1 MTSED
6 FERWGGAAAW
16 AATPELTPMQTL
28 LWRAERHP
36 VQSSTTTVVIDL
48 DRAPDWKRFV
58 AATEWGTRLVRR
70 LRQRV
75 VDPVVPTA
83 APTWADDPT
92 FDLAYHLRRERVADR
107 DEMLAQ
113 AAQIALRPFDR
124 SRPLWEGV
132 LFEGVGEGAAYVLK
146 IHHALADPLGTVQLL
161 SMLQSGKRAHT
172 ARKPLGD
179 DTTTPVVADP
189 VDLAVSGLKVDAASL
204 GRLGADDRS
213 LAGRDAALDGRRV
226 EPALR
231 RLAAPAADPGR
242 APSPELSPRTG
253 RMWSFLT
260 LDAPL
265 EPLRAVARQGGG
277 TLDDAAVALVLG
289 GLRRYHARRDSAVAE
304 IPVGLR
310 VSLDR
315 ADDLGNRFA
324 GAIISGPLAIED
336 PVDRVAAVRGEVL
349 SLHTERALTVLD
361 AAAPVLNRMPSFV
374 GASAL
379 RTAAVPDAFVLTLP
393 GPPRKRFMA
402 GAQVQGMY
410 VLGPLPGAALT
421 VVLTTC
427 GDTACIG
434 VNVDASA
441 VADLGELAECLAEGV
456 DELVT
461 AGCCSWSRCVA
472 QRASMPHCC
481 GRTEALEARTPTR
494 SRTANLRGP
503 QPVGPM

>member
-1 MTSED
+1 MAGMTSTED

-16 AATPELTPMQTL
+16 SSGAELTAMQTL

-36 VQSSTTTVVIDL
+36 VQSSTSTVVIDL

-58 AATEWGTRLVRR
+58 AATEWGTGLVRR

-92 FDLAYHLRRERVADR
+92 FDLAYHLRRERADSR
-107 DEMLAQ
+107 EEMLAA
-113 AAQIALRPFDR
+113 AAQVALRPFDR

-132 LFEGVGEGAAYVLK
+132 LFELPDSAAYVLK

-161 SMLQSGKRAHT
+161 SMLQSGRRAHT
-172 ARKPLGD
+172 PRKPLGD
-179 DTTTPVVADP
+179 DAAAPVGTDGVE
-189 VDLAVSGLKVDAASL
+189 LAVAGLRTDVSTLPDAARAAARTL
-204 GRLGADDRS
+204 GH
-213 LAGRDAALDGRRV
+213 AAVRPQAV
-226 EPALR
+226 VSSALR
-231 RLAAPAADPGR
+231 YGASVRRLLTQAAP
-242 APSPELSPRTG
+242 PSPELGPRTG
-253 RMWSFLT
+253 KMWTFLT
-260 LDAPL
+260 LEAPL
-265 EPLRAVARQGGG
+265 EPLRTVARQGGG

-289 GLRRYHARRDSAVAE
+289 GLRRYHARRDSPVRE
-304 IPVGLR
+304 LPVGVR

-324 GAIISGPLAIED
+324 GALISGPLSIED

-349 SLHTERALTVLD
+349 SLHTERALEVLD
-361 AAAPVLNRMPSFV
+361 ATAPVLNRMPSFV

-379 RTAAVPDAFVLTLP
+379 RTAVAPDAFVLTLP

-402 GAQVQGMY
+402 GAEVQGMY

-421 VVLTTC
+421 ACLVTV

-441 VADLGELAECLAEGV
+441 VADLDALRACLAEGLEEMV
-456 DELVT
+456 A
-461 AGCCSWSRCVA
+461 AGL
-472 QRASMPHCC
+472 
-481 GRTEALEARTPTR
+481 G
-494 SRTANLRGP
+494 G
-503 QPVGPM
+503 

>member
-1 MTSED
+1 MNDD

-16 AATPELTPMQTL
+16 SSSAELTSMQTL

-36 VQSSTTTVVIDL
+36 VQSSTSTVVIDL

-58 AATEWGTRLVRR
+58 AATEWGTGLVRR

-75 VDPVVPTA
+75 VEPVVPTA

-92 FDLAYHLRRERVADR
+92 FDLDYHLRREQVASR
-107 DEMLAQ
+107 EEMLAR
-113 AAQIALRPFDR
+113 AAQLALHPFDR

-132 LFEGVGEGAAYVLK
+132 LFEVEGAGAAYVLK

-172 ARKPLGD
+172 ARKPVGD
-179 DTTTPVVADP
+179 ETAATTTPDP
-189 VDLAVSGLKVDAASL
+189 VELAVTGVRTDVATLPEVALSAARTL
-204 GRLGADDRS
+204 GHAATRPQAVVSSTLRYGAS
-213 LAGRDAALDGRRV
+213 V
-226 EPALR
+226 R
-231 RLAAPAADPGR
+231 RLLTRAAH
-242 APSPELSPRTG
+242 PSPELSPRTG
-253 RMWSFLT
+253 RRWTFLT

-265 EPLRAVARQGGG
+265 EPLRTIARQGGG

-289 GLRRYHARRDSAVAE
+289 GLRRYHARRGSDLRE
-304 IPVGLR
+304 IPVGVR

-324 GAIISGPLAIED
+324 GALISGPLAIED

-349 SLHTERALTVLD
+349 SLHTERALEVLD
-361 AAAPVLNRMPSFV
+361 AAAPVMNRMPSFV

-379 RTAAVPDAFVLTLP
+379 RAAAAPDASVLTLP
-393 GPPRKRFMA
+393 GPPRKRYMA
-402 GAQVQGMY
+402 GAEVQGMY

-434 VNVDASA
+434 VNIDASA
-441 VADLGELAECLAEGV
+441 VADLPGLEECLVEGV
-456 DELVT
+456 EEMVST
-461 AGCCSWSRCVA
+461 G
-472 QRASMPHCC
+472 
-481 GRTEALEARTPTR
+481 
-494 SRTANLRGP
+494 
-503 QPVGPM
+503 

>member
-1 MTSED
+1 MSTD
-6 FERWGGAAAW
+6 DDLERWVSAGAW
-16 AATPELTPMQTL
+16 STTPELTSMQTL

-36 VQSSTTTVVIDL
+36 VQSSTSTVVIDL
-48 DRAPDWKRFV
+48 DRAPDWDRFV
-58 AATEWGTRLVRR
+58 AAAEWGTRLVRR

-75 VDPVVPTA
+75 VEPVVPTA

-92 FDLAYHLRRERVADR
+92 FDLGYHLRRERVTSR
-107 DEMLAQ
+107 EEMLRE

-124 SRPLWEGV
+124 TRPLWEGA
-132 LFEGVGEGAAYVLK
+132 LFVGMPEGAAYVLK

-161 SMLQSGKRAHT
+161 SLLQSGRRAHT
-172 ARKPLGD
+172 PRKPVGEG
-179 DTTTPVVADP
+179 VVAPVEPDP
-189 VDLAVSGLKVDAASL
+189 VDLAVAGLRVEVASL
-204 GRLGADDRS
+204 PET
-213 LAGRDAALDGRRV
+213 ALSTARRV
-226 EPALR
+226 GAAAARPQAVVASALR
-231 RLAAPAADPGR
+231 YGASVRRLLAQAAP
-242 APSPELSPRTG
+242 PSPELAPRTG

-265 EPLRAVARQGGG
+265 GPLREVARLGGG

-289 GLRRYHARRDSAVAE
+289 GLRRYHARRGSTVAE
-304 IPVGLR
+304 IPVGVR

-324 GAIISGPLAIED
+324 GALISGPLAIED

-349 SLHTERALTVLD
+349 SLHTERALEVLD
-361 AAAPVLNRMPSFV
+361 AAAPLLNRMPSFV

-379 RTAAVPDAFVLTLP
+379 RAAEAPDAFVLTLP
-393 GPPRKRFMA
+393 GPPRRRYMA

-421 VVLTTC
+421 VCLVTC

-441 VADLGELAECLAEGV
+441 VADLRGLEECLAEGV
-456 DELVT
+456 EEMVA
-461 AGCCSWSRCVA
+461 AGEV
-472 QRASMPHCC
+472 
-481 GRTEALEARTPTR
+481 
-494 SRTANLRGP
+494 RGP
-503 QPVGPM
+503 

>member
-1 MTSED
+1 MSGPVSTED
-6 FERWGGAAAW
+6 LERWGGAAAW
-16 AATPELTPMQTL
+16 AADPELTPMQTL
-28 LWRAERHP
+28 LWRAERNP

-48 DRAPDWKRFV
+48 DRTPDWKRFV
-58 AATEWGTRLVRR
+58 AAAEWGTRLVRR

-83 APTWADDPT
+83 APTWADEPT
-92 FDLAYHLRRERVADR
+92 FDLGYHLRRERVADR
-107 DEMLAQ
+107 EEMLAL

-132 LFEGVGEGAAYVLK
+132 LFEGVGEGAAYLLK

-161 SMLQSGKRAHT
+161 SMLQSGRRAHT

-179 DTTTPVVADP
+179 DTTAPVVADP
-189 VDLAVSGLKVDAASL
+189 VELAVSGLKVDAASL
-204 GRLGADDRS
+204 AASALSAARGLVATRPATVVSSSLRYGAS
-213 LAGRDAALDGRRV
+213 V
-226 EPALR
+226 R
-231 RLAAPAADPGR
+231 RLLTQVAP
-242 APSPELSPRTG
+242 PSPELSPRTG
-253 RMWSFLT
+253 RRWSFLT

-289 GLRRYHARRDSAVAE
+289 GLRRYHARRDSDVVE

-456 DELVT
+456 DELT
-461 AGCCSWSRCVA
+461 AAGA
-472 QRASMPHCC
+472 
-481 GRTEALEARTPTR
+481 AR
-494 SRTANLRGP
+494 
-503 QPVGPM
+503 

>member
-1 MTSED
+1 MTTSED
-6 FERWGGAAAW
+6 LERWGAAATW
-16 AATPELTPMQTL
+16 SAAAELTPMQTL
-28 LWRAERHP
+28 LWRSERHP
-36 VQSSTTTVVIDL
+36 VQSSTSTVVIDL

-58 AATEWGTRLVRR
+58 AATEWGTGLVRR

-83 APTWADDPT
+83 PPTWADDPT
-92 FDLAYHLRRERVADR
+92 FDLAYHLRRERVSSR
-107 DEMLAQ
+107 EEMLAA

-132 LFEGVGEGAAYVLK
+132 LFEVGDAGAAYVLK

-172 ARKPLGD
+172 ARKPLGED
-179 DTTTPVVADP
+179 AAAPADVDP
-189 VDLAVSGLKVDAASL
+189 VDLAVTGLRSDASTLASTAL
-204 GRLGADDRS
+204 GTARS
-213 LAGRDAALDGRRV
+213 LLSTRPSTVVASSLRYGASV
-226 EPALR
+226 R
-231 RLAAPAADPGR
+231 RLLTQAAPPT
-242 APSPELSPRTG
+242 PELSPRTG
-253 RMWSFLT
+253 KQWTFLT

-265 EPLRAVARQGGG
+265 EPLRTVARQGGG

-289 GLRRYHARRDSAVAE
+289 GLGRYHQRRDSAVSE
-304 IPVGLR
+304 IPVGVR

-324 GAIISGPLAIED
+324 GATISGPLAIED

-349 SLHTERALTVLD
+349 SLHTERALEVLD
-361 AAAPVLNRMPSFV
+361 AAAPLMNRMPAFV

-379 RTAAVPDAFVLTLP
+379 RTAAAPDAFVLTLP

-402 GAQVQGMY
+402 GAEVQGMY

-421 VVLTTC
+421 VCLVTC

-441 VADLGELAECLAEGV
+441 VADVGELEECLAEEVRLLG
-456 DELVT
+456 
-461 AGCCSWSRCVA
+461 G
-472 QRASMPHCC
+472 
-481 GRTEALEARTPTR
+481 
-494 SRTANLRGP
+494 
-503 QPVGPM
+503 

>member
-1 MTSED
+1 MSARED

-16 AATPELTPMQTL
+16 AAAPELTPMETL

-36 VQSSTTTVVIDL
+36 VQSSTTTVIIDL
-48 DRAPDWKRFV
+48 DQAPDWKRLV
-58 AATEWGTRLVRR
+58 AATEWGTGLVRR

-75 VDPVVPTA
+75 VEPVVPTA

-92 FDLAYHLRRERVADR
+92 FDLSYHLRRERVAGR
-107 DEMLAQ
+107 EEMLAQ

-132 LFEGVGEGAAYVLK
+132 LFEGLPDGAAYVLK

-161 SMLQSGKRAHT
+161 SMLQSGRRAHT
-172 ARKPLGD
+172 ARKPVAD
-179 DTTTPVVADP
+179 DVVAPADADP
-189 VDLAVSGLKVDAASL
+189 VDLAVSGLRTGVATLPDVALTAARFFGHAATRPQAVVASTLHYAAS
-204 GRLGADDRS
+204 
-213 LAGRDAALDGRRV
+213 V
-226 EPALR
+226 R
-231 RLAAPAADPGR
+231 RLLTQAAP
-242 APSPELSPRTG
+242 PSPELTPRTG
-253 RMWSFLT
+253 RMWTFLT

-265 EPLRAVARQGGG
+265 EPLRTVARQGGG

-289 GLRRYHARRDSAVAE
+289 GLRRYHERRGSTLPE
-304 IPVGLR
+304 IPIGVR

-324 GAIISGPLAIED
+324 GALISGPLAIED

-349 SLHTERALTVLD
+349 SLHTERALEVLD
-361 AAAPVLNRMPSFV
+361 AAAPALNRLPSFV

-393 GPPRKRFMA
+393 GPPRRRYMA
-402 GAQVQGMY
+402 GAEVQGMY

-421 VVLTTC
+421 VCLVTV

-441 VADLGELAECLAEGV
+441 VADLAGLAECLAEGV
-456 DELVT
+456 EEMT
-461 AGCCSWSRCVA
+461 SAAEGQS
-472 QRASMPHCC
+472 
-481 GRTEALEARTPTR
+481 
-494 SRTANLRGP
+494 
-503 QPVGPM
+503 VGPM

>member
-1 MTSED
+1 MSGPVSTED
-6 FERWGGAAAW
+6 LERWGGAAAW
-16 AATPELTPMQTL
+16 AADPELTPMQTL

-48 DRAPDWKRFV
+48 DRTPDWKRFV
-58 AATEWGTRLVRR
+58 AAAEWGTRLVRR

-92 FDLAYHLRRERVADR
+92 FDLGYHLRRERVADR
-107 DEMLAQ
+107 EEMLAL

-161 SMLQSGKRAHT
+161 SMLQSGRRAHT

-179 DTTTPVVADP
+179 DTTAPVVADP
-189 VDLAVSGLKVDAASL
+189 VELAVSGLKVDAASL
-204 GRLGADDRS
+204 AASALSAARGLVATRPATVVSSSLRYGAS
-213 LAGRDAALDGRRV
+213 V
-226 EPALR
+226 R
-231 RLAAPAADPGR
+231 RLLTQAAP
-242 APSPELSPRTG
+242 PSPELSPRTG
-253 RMWSFLT
+253 RRWSFLT

-289 GLRRYHARRDSAVAE
+289 GLRRYHARRDSDVAE

-315 ADDLGNRFA
+315 ADDLGNRVA

-456 DELVT
+456 DELT
-461 AGCCSWSRCVA
+461 AAGA
-472 QRASMPHCC
+472 
-481 GRTEALEARTPTR
+481 AR
-494 SRTANLRGP
+494 
-503 QPVGPM
+503 

>member
-1 MTSED
+1 MNHPSMD
-6 FERWGGAAAW
+6 IDDVERWAGATRWSTAR
-16 AATPELTPMQTL
+16 ELTSMQTL

-36 VQSSTTTVVIDL
+36 VQSSTSTVVIDL
-48 DRAPDWKRFV
+48 DQAPDWDRFV

-75 VDPVVPTA
+75 VEPVVPTA

-107 DEMLAQ
+107 EEMLAH

-124 SRPLWEGV
+124 TRPLWEGV
-132 LFEGVGEGAAYVLK
+132 LFEGLGGQEGQDGAAYVLK

-161 SMLQSGKRAHT
+161 SMLQSGRRAHT
-172 ARKPLGD
+172 PRKPVGEE
-179 DTTTPVVADP
+179 VAAPTEPDP
-189 VDLAVSGLKVDAASL
+189 VDLALTGLRTDVASL
-204 GRLGADDRS
+204 P
-213 LAGRDAALDGRRV
+213 DAALSTIRRV
-226 EPALR
+226 GASAARPRAVVSSALR
-231 RLAAPAADPGR
+231 YGASVRRLLTRAAP
-242 APSPELSPRTG
+242 PSPELSPRTG

-260 LDAPL
+260 LDTPL
-265 EPLRAVARQGGG
+265 EPLREVARLGGG

-289 GLRRYHARRDSAVAE
+289 GLRRYHARRGSTVDA
-304 IPVGLR
+304 IPVGVR

-324 GAIISGPLAIED
+324 GALITGPLAIED

-349 SLHTERALTVLD
+349 SLHTERALEVLD
-361 AAAPVLNRMPSFV
+361 AAAPVMNRMPSFV

-379 RTAAVPDAFVLTLP
+379 RTAAAPDAFVLTLP
-393 GPPRKRFMA
+393 GPPRRRYMA

-421 VVLTTC
+421 VCLVTC

-441 VADLGELAECLAEGV
+441 VADLADLEECLIEGGEEMV
-456 DELVT
+456 S
-461 AGCCSWSRCVA
+461 AGQS
-472 QRASMPHCC
+472 
-481 GRTEALEARTPTR
+481 
-494 SRTANLRGP
+494 
-503 QPVGPM
+503 VGPM

>member
-1 MTSED
+1 MSTRED
-6 FERWGGAAAW
+6 FARWGGAAALSTG
-16 AATPELTPMQTL
+16 AELTPMQTL
-28 LWRAERHP
+28 LWRSERHP
-36 VQSSTTTVVIDL
+36 VQSSTSTVVIDL

-58 AATEWGTRLVRR
+58 AASEWGTGLVRR

-92 FDLAYHLRRERVADR
+92 FDLGYHLRRERVSSR
-107 DEMLAQ
+107 EEMLAQ

-161 SMLQSGKRAHT
+161 SMLQSGRRSHT
-172 ARKPLGD
+172 ARKPLGEAS
-179 DTTTPVVADP
+179 PEAGAAP
-189 VDLAVSGLKVDAASL
+189 VDLAVSGLRSDVATLPEAALATARSL
-204 GRLGADDRS
+204 GHAATRPQAVLASTLRYGAS
-213 LAGRDAALDGRRV
+213 V
-226 EPALR
+226 R
-231 RLAAPAADPGR
+231 RLLTQAAP
-242 APSPELSPRTG
+242 PSDELSPRTG
-253 RMWSFLT
+253 KMWTFLT

-265 EPLRAVARQGGG
+265 APLRTVARQGGG

-289 GLRRYHARRDSAVAE
+289 GLRRYHARRGGVLRE
-304 IPVGLR
+304 IPIGLR

-324 GAIISGPLAIED
+324 GALISGPLEIED

-349 SLHTERALTVLD
+349 SLHTERALELLD
-361 AAAPVLNRMPSFV
+361 AAAPVLNRMPAFV

-379 RTAAVPDAFVLTLP
+379 RAAAVPDAFVLTLP
-393 GPPRKRFMA
+393 GPPRRRYMA
-402 GAQVQGMY
+402 GAEVQGMY

-421 VVLTTC
+421 VCLVTV

-434 VNVDASA
+434 INVDASA
-441 VADLGELAECLAEGV
+441 VADVDALAACLAEGV

-461 AGCCSWSRCVA
+461 AGDETS
-472 QRASMPHCC
+472 
-481 GRTEALEARTPTR
+481 
-494 SRTANLRGP
+494 
-503 QPVGPM
+503 

>member
-1 MTSED
+1 MAGMSAAED

-16 AATPELTPMQTL
+16 SVGAELTSMQTL

-58 AATEWGTRLVRR
+58 AATEWGTGLVRR

-83 APTWADDPT
+83 PPTWADDPT
-92 FDLAYHLRRERVADR
+92 FDLGYHLRRERVSSR
-107 DEMLAQ
+107 EEMLAQ
-113 AAQIALRPFDR
+113 AAQVALRPFDR

-132 LFEGVGEGAAYVLK
+132 LYEGVPVEGGEGAAYVLK
-146 IHHALADPLGTVQLL
+146 IHHALADPLGIVQLL
-161 SMLQSGKRAHT
+161 SMLQSGRRAHT

-179 DTTTPVVADP
+179 EVAAPVGVDGVELAVAGLRADVSTLPDLARTSVRTLGHAAVRPQAVVA
-189 VDLAVSGLKVDAASL
+189 S
-204 GRLGADDRS
+204 
-213 LAGRDAALDGRRV
+213 
-226 EPALR
+226 ALR
-231 RLAAPAADPGR
+231 YGASVRRLLTQTER
-242 APSPELSPRTG
+242 PSPELSPRTG
-253 RMWSFLT
+253 KKWTFLT
-260 LDAPL
+260 FEAPL
-265 EPLRAVARQGGG
+265 EPLRTVARQGGG

-289 GLRRYHARRDSAVAE
+289 GLRRYHARRGSDVRE
-304 IPVGLR
+304 LPVGVR

-324 GAIISGPLAIED
+324 QALISGPLAIED

-349 SLHTERALTVLD
+349 SLHTERALEVLD
-361 AAAPVLNRMPSFV
+361 AAAPVVNRMPAFV

-379 RTAAVPDAFVLTLP
+379 RTAVPPDAFVLTLP

-402 GAQVQGMY
+402 GAEVQGMY

-421 VVLTTC
+421 VCLVTV

-441 VADLGELAECLAEGV
+441 VADLRGLEECLAEGV
-456 DELVT
+456 EELVS
-461 AGCCSWSRCVA
+461 AGR
-472 QRASMPHCC
+472 
-481 GRTEALEARTPTR
+481 
-494 SRTANLRGP
+494 
-503 QPVGPM
+503 